1 MEMELQNQK
10 LKPSEVFLLL
20 QAVFVWHHQ
29 VNLPTKVSTATK
41 QLHDEGKNELTIF
54 CSAGS
59 LLALDDD
66 ESTTKE
72 PQQEAWGDFTSAG
85 PTSTTTNVS
94 AAK

>member
-1 MEMELQNQK
+1 
-10 LKPSEVFLLL
+10 
-20 QAVFVWHHQ
+20 
-29 VNLPTKVSTATK
+29 
-41 QLHDEGKNELTIF
+41 
-54 CSAGS
+54 

-85 PTSTTTNVS
+85 PTSTTTNLP